1 MDTKTSRLRKAAD
14 TKTNTSTMAR
24 MAGAA
29 AIAAIFISAALLAGC
44 GKLPELDKLADL
56 EFIEETEPEI
66 LQGTPEGSILSWN
79 GEDVIPS
86 YSGTLWAEVHGN
98 SPYFSEGAR
107 DSDVFESYSDLDDLG
122 RCGQAYANICE
133 TLMPTEE
140 RGQIGQ
146 VKPSGWHTVKYPEL
160 ISDLYLYNRC
170 HLIGFQLAGENANE
184 KNLVT
189 GTRYLNIEGMLPFEN
204 EIADHVHETK
214 HHVLYR
220 VTPIFLGDDLV
231 CRGVEMEAMCIED
244 NGKTNGSGVCFHVFA
259 YNVQPGIGIDYA
271 TGESWVE
278 ESGKGSGETD
288 TADSQGN
295 EEGIEKQEYAIN
307 INTGKFH
314 LPDCASVQKAN
325 PENIKYWTCTRNDLT
340 EDGYSPCGACKP

>member
-1 MDTKTSRLRKAAD
+1 MDIKTRRLREAAD
-14 TKTNTSTMAR
+14 TKNNTMAR
-24 MAGAA
+24 MAVAA
-29 AIAAIFISAALLAGC
+29 AIAAIFISAVLISGC

-79 GEDVIPS
+79 GEDVIPA
-86 YSGTLWAEVHGN
+86 YSGTPWAEVHGN

-107 DSDVFESYSDLDDLG
+107 DPDVFESYSDLDDLG

-133 TLMPTEE
+133 TLMPMEE

-146 VKPSGWHTVKYPEL
+146 VKPSGWHTVKYPEQ

-220 VTPIFLGDDLV
+220 VTPVFLDDDLV

-259 YNVQPGIGIDYA
+259 YNVQPGIGINYA

-278 ESGKGSGETD
+278 DNGKESGETD
-288 TADSQGN
+288 PA
-295 EEGIEKQEYAIN
+295 GIQDDERGTGKQEYAIN

-314 LPDCASVQKAN
+314 LLDCASVQKAN
-325 PENIKYWTCTRNDLT
+325 PENIKFWTCARDELI
-340 EDGYSPCGACKP
+340 EDGYSPCGVCKP

>member
-1 MDTKTSRLRKAAD
+1 MDIKTSRLWKAAD
-14 TKTNTSTMAR
+14 TKTNTNTMAR
-24 MAGAA
+24 MAGAVTL
-29 AIAAIFISAALLAGC
+29 AAIFISAALISGC

-56 EFIEETEPEI
+56 EWIEETESVI
-66 LQGTPEGSILSWN
+66 LQEAPEGSILSWN
-79 GEDVIPS
+79 GEDVIPA
-86 YSGTLWAEVHGN
+86 YSGTPWAVIHGN
-98 SPYFSEGAR
+98 SPYFSEGEKDA
-107 DSDVFESYSDLDDLG
+107 DVFESYSDLDGLG

-146 VKPSGWHTVKYPEL
+146 VKPSGWHTVKYPEQ

-184 KNLVT
+184 KNLIT
-189 GTRYLNIEGMLPFEN
+189 RTRYLNIEGMLPFEK

-220 VTPIFLGDDLV
+220 VTPVFLGDDLV
-231 CRGVEMEAMCIED
+231 CRGVEMEAFCIED

-259 YNVQPGIGIDYA
+259 YNIQPGIGIDYA

-278 ESGKGSGETD
+278 GDRKESGETD
-288 TADSQGN
+288 TADIQDDN
-295 EEGIEKQEYAIN
+295 RDTRKQEYAIN
-307 INTGKFH
+307 VNYSRLKSR
-314 LPDCASVQKAN
+314 ASRA
-325 PENIKYWTCTRNDLT
+325 
-340 EDGYSPCGACKP
+340 

>member
-1 MDTKTSRLRKAAD
+1 MNIKTSRLREAAD
-14 TKTNTSTMAR
+14 TKTNTNTMAW
-24 MAGAA
+24 MAWASSLAA
-29 AIAAIFISAALLAGC
+29 VFISATLLAGC
-44 GKLPELDKLADL
+44 RKLPEFDKLPNL

-86 YSGTLWAEVHGN
+86 YSGTPWAEVHGN
-98 SPYFSEGAR
+98 SPFFSESVR

-146 VKPSGWHTVKYPEL
+146 VKPSGWHTVKYPEQ

-220 VTPIFLGDDLV
+220 VTPIFLDDDLV

-244 NGKTNGSGVCFHVFA
+244 NDKTNGSGVCFHVFA

-271 TGESWVE
+271 TGDSWVE
-278 ESGKGSGETD
+278 GDEKGNGKTETTDIQDEKKD
-288 TADSQGN
+288 TG
-295 EEGIEKQEYAIN
+295 KQEYAIN
-307 INTGKFH
+307 INTGKIH

-325 PENIKYWTCTRNDLT
+325 PENIKFWTCTRDELIKD
-340 EDGYSPCGACKP
+340 ESSPCGVCKP